1 MLQWHVRLVIFTK
14 IILYCII
21 SNSNWKSCCELSLET
36 TVASG
41 RIRLEIKLVSFSDT
55 LKNMSH
61 SNIRQF
67 KTIFLPGTGMFNCF
81 SLLSLHWFQYLNKWI
96 LAIGIAISKSRV
108 CISHCYEY
116 ILHILKQWCESA
128 CQYGFGSWLRFGAV
142 SWLANKKFNSEIL
155 ILKAKNQKTRL

>member
-41 RIRLEIKLVSFSDT
+41 RIRLEIKLVSFSAT

-108 CISHCYEY
+108 CISQALLWIYFAHFKAVVWIRMPARIR
-116 ILHILKQWCESA
+116 ILAS
-128 CQYGFGSWLRFGAV
+128 LR
-142 SWLANKKFNSEIL
+142 SRIQTS
-155 ILKAKNQKTRL
+155 